1 MSTLSSIDHHG
12 IRLIW
17 IVVLVLLA
25 SRLRV
30 ETENALE
37 AESERAAEK
46 YHALYEAGVFAPEEE

>member
-1 MSTLSSIDHHG
+1 M
-12 IRLIW
+12 
-17 IVVLVLLA
+17 VVLVLLA

-37 AESERAAEK
+37 AASERAAGK